1 MDRYPVLGRLGQ
13 LVVVVAHRC
22 SRCVCV
28 CVLKARERQHGRG
41 VQQPVELALR
51 TKRAEDLYFRVRG
64 KDRSKSRDR
73 RTNECGLD

>member
-1 MDRYPVLGRLGQ
+1 MDIQFLDGSLGWLS
-13 LVVVVAHRC
+13 LLLAVAC
-22 SRCVCV
+22 GVCV
-28 CVLKARERQHGRG
+28 CVLKAREKQHGRG

>member
-1 MDRYPVLGRLGQ
+1 MDIQFLDGSLGWLS
-13 LVVVVAHRC
+13 LLLAVARG
-22 SRCVCV
+22 VCV
-28 CVLKARERQHGRG
+28 CVLKAREKQHGRG